1 MIAPHLYVLPAP
13 VVRMKARRELEEM
26 KREMQES
33 LARLDDAVAFVKK
46 MTGQDQE
53 QARMN

>member
-1 MIAPHLYVLPAP
+1 MIAPHLYGLPAP